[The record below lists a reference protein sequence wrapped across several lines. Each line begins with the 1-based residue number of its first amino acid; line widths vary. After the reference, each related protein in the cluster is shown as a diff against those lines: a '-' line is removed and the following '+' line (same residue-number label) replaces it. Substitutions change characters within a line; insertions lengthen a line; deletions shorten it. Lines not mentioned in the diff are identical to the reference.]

1 MRNCLFILSIILVT
15 NLIACSSTK
24 NMNNDAMFNGAWE
37 LEYISGPRIA
47 FNGLYPNKKP
57 RISFDKENSKAQGTN
72 SCNGYSADFSLDGN
86 NISFGQ
92 PGSSTLMYCGEGEK
106 VFLNMMQKIDTY
118 EIDSDGKLVL
128 KSNDVALMRF
138 HNVPKP

>member
-1 MRNCLFILSIILVT
+1 M
-15 NLIACSSTK
+15 
-24 NMNNDAMFNGAWE
+24 
-37 LEYISGPRIA
+37 
-47 FNGLYPNKKP
+47 
-57 RISFDKENSKAQGTN
+57 ISFDKENRKAQGTN

-92 PGSSTLMYCGEGEK
+92 PGPSTLMYCGEGEK
-106 VFLNMMQKIDTY
+106 VFLNMIQKIDAY

-138 HNVPKP
+138 HNIPKP